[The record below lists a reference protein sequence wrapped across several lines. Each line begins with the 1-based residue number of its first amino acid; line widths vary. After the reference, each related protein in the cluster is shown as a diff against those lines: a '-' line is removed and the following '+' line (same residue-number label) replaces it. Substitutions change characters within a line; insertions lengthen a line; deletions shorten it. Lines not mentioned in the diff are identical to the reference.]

1 MLSRQL
7 WLLRNLWEHSSDS
20 WNLTVQVFMK
30 KLKVFVSQPINGGPP
45 GHNLNDHLVPVF
57 PLRKNADFYK
67 ESKEPMLSAS
77 VIPVLAVRNIVSD
90 SSTLHV
96 FTCG

>member
-1 MLSRQL
+1 ML
-7 WLLRNLWEHSSDS
+7 
-20 WNLTVQVFMK
+20 VK
-30 KLKVFVSQPINGGPP
+30 KLKVFGSQPINGGPP
-45 GHNLNDHLVPVF
+45 GHNLNDHLMPMF
-57 PLRKNADFYK
+57 PLRKNADLYK
-67 ESKEPMLSAS
+67 ESEEPILSAS